1 MDSIEQMEYVEHYC
15 NNGRW
20 HTNAPL
26 DLLLHR
32 VVVAARVVR
41 TEVEAHSTIFTVFF
55 STFAARYARR
65 WCYRWRR

>member
-1 MDSIEQMEYVEHYC
+1 MSNITVT

-32 VVVAARVVR
+32 VAAAARVVR
-41 TEVEAHSTIFTVFF
+41 TEVEANSTFYTVFF
-55 STFAARYARR
+55 STFAVRYARR
-65 WCYRWRR
+65 WC

>member
-1 MDSIEQMEYVEHYC
+1 MSNITVT

-32 VVVAARVVR
+32 VAVAARVVR
-41 TEVEAHSTIFTVFF
+41 TEVEANSTIFTVFF
-55 STFAARYARR
+55 STFAVRYARR
-65 WCYRWRR
+65 WC